1 MTSKSYNMNHDDG
14 TVCAPGTGTESG
26 CMMNLGKA
34 TVIRQPNA
42 ARIAVK
48 PIPPSLSLSGCWLR

>member
-42 ARIAVK
+42 ALGKMKTGKGNCSVTDD
-48 PIPPSLSLSGCWLR
+48 